1 MLMLKICAKCLHVL
15 CYYDVEYFGKDN
27 LTKLNNTIAIDVGII
42 KVNDKIEGNISKEI
56 YENFKAITSVPGG
69 VGLMTVAGVLMNIVK
84 CSKMNIE

>member
-1 MLMLKICAKCLHVL
+1 MTISV
-15 CYYDVEYFGKDN
+15 
-27 LTKLNNTIAIDVGII
+27 NNTIAIDVGII